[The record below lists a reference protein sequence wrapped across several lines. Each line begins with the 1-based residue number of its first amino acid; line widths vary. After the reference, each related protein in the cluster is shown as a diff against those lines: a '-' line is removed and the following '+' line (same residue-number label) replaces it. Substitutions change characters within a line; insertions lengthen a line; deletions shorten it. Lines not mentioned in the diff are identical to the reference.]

1 MNTLSLIAI
10 ASTLISVSAVCSGL
24 NLSLMSLD
32 LEDLK
37 RKAKLGDKRAKR
49 VLPLRENSHLSLVSI
64 LLTNVAVISAFSL
77 ALGDQFGG
85 LIAGI
90 LSTLLIVVFGEILPQ
105 AIFVRNSLN
114 VTSSLAPALAIMTFI
129 TYPISKPL
137 QIILDRLFKHQPRLL
152 HSRHELGLIIDE
164 HVNHGGSELDESEV
178 GIIRGALALSEK
190 HVKDIMTPIKKV
202 YWLPVD
208 TKIDADKIDEIK
220 EKGYSRIPIF
230 DKKMTTCFGLLL
242 MKDLVDIDFDE
253 EAIPLI
259 DLPLHPTKSI
269 GQKTAL
275 DTIFR
280 RFIAARTHLMPVNYN
295 GSFVGV
301 VTIEDVVEEI
311 IGQEIEDERDNA
323 LIQLKR
329 STKKVKA

>member
-1 MNTLSLIAI
+1 MNSLLLIAI
-10 ASTLISVSAVCSGL
+10 AATLISVSAVCSGL

-37 RKAKLGDKRAKR
+37 RKDKLGDKRAKQ

-64 LLTNVAVISAFSL
+64 LLTNVAVISAFSIV
-77 ALGDQFGG
+77 LGDQFSG

-90 LSTLLIVVFGEILPQ
+90 VSTILIVIFGEILPQ
-105 AIFVRNSLN
+105 ALFVRQSLN
-114 VTSSLAPALAIMTFI
+114 VTAKLAPLLKVMIVI

-137 QIILDRLFKHQPRLL
+137 QVILDRMFKHQPRLL

-164 HVNHGGSELDESEV
+164 HVNHRSSELDESEV

-202 YWLPVD
+202 YWLSVD
-208 TKIDADKIDEIK
+208 TRIDADKIDEIK

-253 EAIPLI
+253 EAIHLV
-259 DLPLHPTKSI
+259 DLPLHPTKAI

-295 GSFVGV
+295 GTFVGV

-323 LIQLKR
+323 LIQLKK
-329 STKKVKA
+329 SLKKA

>member
-1 MNTLSLIAI
+1 MNITSLIFVSLGLIGLSAI
-10 ASTLISVSAVCSGL
+10 CSGL

-32 LEDLK
+32 IADLK

-64 LLTNVAVISAFSL
+64 LFTNVAVISTTSLVLEHRFS
-77 ALGDQFGG
+77 G
-85 LIAGI
+85 IVAGI
-90 LSTLLIVVFGEILPQ
+90 ASTLLIVIFGEIFPQ
-105 AIFVRNSLN
+105 ALFVRQSLD
-114 VTSSLAPALAIMTFI
+114 VTSKLTPVLKAMIFI

-137 QIILDRLFKHQPRLL
+137 QIVLDRMFKHQPGLL

-259 DLPLHPTKSI
+259 DLPLHPTKPI

-295 GSFVGV
+295 GNFVGV